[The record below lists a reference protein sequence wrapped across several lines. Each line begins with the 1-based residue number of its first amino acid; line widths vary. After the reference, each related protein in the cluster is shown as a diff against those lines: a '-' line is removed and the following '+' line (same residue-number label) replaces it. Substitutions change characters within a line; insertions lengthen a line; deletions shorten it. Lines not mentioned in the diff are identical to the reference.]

1 MSSLRLHWQ
10 YQYELHQL
18 LRQRLR
24 SILLL
29 IMGLLLLF
37 SLFDYLLFAERFS
50 ALLPVRLLALTGGL
64 LLLLINH
71 LDRRGRYALPVG
83 LFSYLCAC
91 GVTLFILQQTDH
103 SNTSYY
109 FGLIMVMII
118 YATLTPLTAGQT
130 LGIGCLLSFA
140 YFVSLQLVDHASGNT
155 HHWEHINNLFFMFS
169 FVLVTTLYNW
179 TETKARINESR
190 IRRSDNAAAGELKHK
205 AGQLEQEAL
214 RRGREQQEADRRYQ
228 MLYESIA
235 DAVVLSDAQ
244 GRVIQAN
251 SAYIDCFCGQAA
263 IKDHSL
269 LECVRESERLRMQQE
284 LLTPIDEGK
293 AVADWQTR
301 LRSANGQWLDVEIN
315 GVLLLNGD
323 RKIGLQ
329 LVIREIGTRK
339 TLEQQLRESLDKVR
353 MMENMTI
360 LALAKISEYRDTR
373 PGQHLERIREY
384 CRILATELSGT
395 PPYREIITP
404 LYIRTLC
411 QGSLL
416 HDIGKV
422 AVADE
427 ILGKNTPLSAEE
439 EQQFREHTRFGKEFI
454 QEMENE
460 ASTSSFLSLARNIA
474 HSHHEHWDGSGYP
487 EALRG
492 AAIPLEARI
501 VALADAYEEFT
512 ATSDP
517 EKRLSHLQAVH
528 RIIDGAGRQFDPL
541 LVQAF
546 SNTQHDFEKTTRA
559 LAEHE

>member
-1 MSSLRLHWQ
+1 
-10 YQYELHQL
+10 
-18 LRQRLR
+18 
-24 SILLL
+24 
-29 IMGLLLLF
+29 
-37 SLFDYLLFAERFS
+37 
-50 ALLPVRLLALTGGL
+50 
-64 LLLLINH
+64 
-71 LDRRGRYALPVG
+71 
-83 LFSYLCAC
+83 
-91 GVTLFILQQTDH
+91 
-103 SNTSYY
+103 
-109 FGLIMVMII
+109 
-118 YATLTPLTAGQT
+118 
-130 LGIGCLLSFA
+130 
-140 YFVSLQLVDHASGNT
+140 
-155 HHWEHINNLFFMFS
+155 
-169 FVLVTTLYNW
+169 
-179 TETKARINESR
+179 
-190 IRRSDNAAAGELKHK
+190 
-205 AGQLEQEAL
+205 
-214 RRGREQQEADRRYQ
+214 
-228 MLYESIA
+228 
-235 DAVVLSDAQ
+235 
-244 GRVIQAN
+244 
-251 SAYIDCFCGQAA
+251 
-263 IKDHSL
+263 
-269 LECVRESERLRMQQE
+269 MQQE

-546 SNTQHDFEKTTRA
+546 SNTQHDFEKTARA

>member
-1 MSSLRLHWQ
+1 
-10 YQYELHQL
+10 
-18 LRQRLR
+18 
-24 SILLL
+24 
-29 IMGLLLLF
+29 
-37 SLFDYLLFAERFS
+37 
-50 ALLPVRLLALTGGL
+50 
-64 LLLLINH
+64 
-71 LDRRGRYALPVG
+71 
-83 LFSYLCAC
+83 
-91 GVTLFILQQTDH
+91 
-103 SNTSYY
+103 
-109 FGLIMVMII
+109 
-118 YATLTPLTAGQT
+118 
-130 LGIGCLLSFA
+130 
-140 YFVSLQLVDHASGNT
+140 
-155 HHWEHINNLFFMFS
+155 
-169 FVLVTTLYNW
+169 
-179 TETKARINESR
+179 
-190 IRRSDNAAAGELKHK
+190 
-205 AGQLEQEAL
+205 
-214 RRGREQQEADRRYQ
+214 

-546 SNTQHDFEKTTRA
+546 SNTQHDFEKTARA